1 MRARRG
7 QGGKSGD
14 AMSLHRPRAWLP
26 FLLWAL
32 ALAGWL
38 WLVFS
43 PASTRTTR
51 GLSLLL
57 LAIVYFGALTL
68 GWRWKW
74 ARWGLLTLLV
84 AGAIF
89 LVLPGRDK
97 TDLHALRS
105 AYVQALLRYRGTA
118 YVHGGESWK
127 GVDSS
132 GLVRRGL
139 IESAFARGLRTLD
152 PGLVRGA
159 LTLWWHDASARALV
173 EWQRDIA
180 DHLFDAP
187 SINTLDH
194 RHLLPG
200 DIAVTANGAHILAY
214 LGDRTW
220 IEANPQVGRIITVT
234 VPDDGNAWFTQPIR
248 LFRWRLLRR

>member
-1 MRARRG
+1 
-7 QGGKSGD
+7 
-14 AMSLHRPRAWLP
+14 MSLHRPRAWLP
-26 FLLWAL
+26 FLMWAL

-43 PASTRTTR
+43 PVSSGTTR
-51 GLSLLL
+51 GFSLVL
-57 LAIVYFGALTL
+57 LAAVYFGALAL
-68 GWRWKW
+68 VWRWKW
-74 ARWGLLTLLV
+74 ARWALIAILV
-84 AGAIF
+84 AAAVF

-97 TDLHALRS
+97 TDPHALRM
-105 AYVQALLRYRGTA
+105 AYVQSLLRYRGA
-118 YVHGGESWK
+118 PYVHGGESWK
-127 GVDSS
+127 GADSS

-187 SINTLDH
+187 SLNALDP
-194 RHLLPG
+194 RHILPG
-200 DIAVTANGAHILAY
+200 DIAVMANGAHILAY

-220 IEANPQVGRIITVT
+220 VQADPNVGRIVTVT
-234 VPDDGNAWFTQPIR
+234 IPADGNPWFVQPVR
-248 LFRWRLLRR
+248 LFRWQLLRR